1 MTGFLVEFR
10 RTPLR
15 WAVLPLLA
23 AAAAMVFL
31 VGDSW
36 QGSWPETSAAAT
48 RAAVPLMIAGV
59 GLAAQ
64 QSSRLRRSGSDLLLA
79 ARPLPQV
86 ELTRLSAD
94 AAWLCLTYVLC
105 TACAWVATVGAPGGP
120 WLEYPLFG
128 LSGIIFA
135 LALGHLLGRI
145 APTRFTGAI
154 AAIGGF
160 LLFSLV
166 FSSNSSPLANIAFYH
181 SIDVRLSPT
190 HLAWRLAVMVLALA
204 AACTVGWVLE
214 SSGRRKVTSGTGV
227 FFSAATLIA
236 IVAMPGNGS
245 LLLENRQAEEPVCAQ
260 SAESSVCVWP
270 EHADRLPEAVEA
282 AKKITQA
289 AEGVLLPPAQFMEQ
303 GLGEAGAG
311 GFTLDHGSQDLLHT
325 VLIEM
330 TESHKKWCEEEPE
343 RKMQVRVDAGLRLE
357 AWLEARAAKYTK
369 LPSYEYSGDT
379 SWQQDV
385 RAVMALRDSQQVESA
400 TKWVKEMQAP
410 C

>member
-15 WAVLPLLA
+15 WAALPLFA
-23 AAAAMVFL
+23 AAAAMIFF
-31 VGDSW
+31 VGDPW
-36 QGSWPETSAAAT
+36 QGSWPETSAAST

-64 QSSRLRRSGSDLLLA
+64 QSSRLRRSGSDLLLT

-86 ELTRLSAD
+86 ELARLAAD
-94 AAWLCLTYVLC
+94 AAWLCLVYVLC
-105 TACAWVATVGAPGGP
+105 TACAWITAAGAPGGP
-120 WLEYPLFG
+120 WLDYPLFG

-135 LALGHLLGRI
+135 LALGHFIGRI

-166 FSSNSSPLANIAFYH
+166 FSSNSSPLAYIAFYH
-181 SIDVRLSPT
+181 SIDVRISSA
-190 HLAWRLAVMVLALA
+190 HLAWRLAITVLALA

-214 SSGRRKVTSGTGV
+214 SSGRRKSTSITGV

-236 IVAMPGNGS
+236 IGAMPGNGS
-245 LLLENRQAEEPVCAQ
+245 LLLEGRQAEEPVCAP
-260 SAESSVCVWP
+260 SGESSVCVWP

-282 AKKITQA
+282 ARKVAQA
-289 AEGVLLPPAQFMEQ
+289 AEGVLSPPARYMEQ
-303 GLGEAGAG
+303 GLGEGGTG
-311 GFTLDHGSQDLLHT
+311 GFTLDHGPRDLLHT

-330 TESHKKWCEEEPE
+330 TDSHKNWCEEESE
-343 RKMQVRVDAGLRLE
+343 KKMQIRVDAGLRLE
-357 AWLEARAAKYTK
+357 AWLEARATRSTQ

-385 RAVMALRDSQQVESA
+385 LKVMKLPDSQQVEFA
-400 TKWVKEMQAP
+400 TQWAKEMRTP

>member
-10 RTPLR
+10 RTPVR
-15 WAVLPLLA
+15 WAALPLFA

-31 VGDSW
+31 VGGPW

-86 ELTRLSAD
+86 ELTRLAAD
-94 AAWLCLTYVLC
+94 AAWLCLVYVLC
-105 TACAWVATVGAPGGP
+105 TACAWIATVGAPGGP
-120 WLEYPLFG
+120 WLDYTLFG
-128 LSGIIFA
+128 LSGIVLA
-135 LALGHLLGRI
+135 LALGHLVGRV
-145 APTRFTGAI
+145 APTRFTGAV

-160 LLFSLV
+160 LLFTLV

-181 SIDVRLSPT
+181 SIDVRLSPV
-190 HLAWRLAVMVLALA
+190 HLAWRLAVMALALA
-204 AACTVGWVLE
+204 AACTVGWALE
-214 SSGRRKVTSGTGV
+214 SNGRRKATSGTGV
-227 FFSAATLIA
+227 FFSAATLVA
-236 IVAMPGNGS
+236 IVAMPGSDS
-245 LLLENRQAEEPVCAQ
+245 LLLQSRQTEEPVCAQ
-260 SAESSVCVWP
+260 GDGGVVCVWP

-282 AKKITQA
+282 TEKAAQA
-289 AEGVLLPPAQFMEQ
+289 AEGVLPSPARYMEQ
-303 GLGEAGAG
+303 GLENSGTG
-311 GFTLDHGSQDLLHT
+311 GFTLDHGSGDLLHT
-325 VLIEM
+325 VLVEM
-330 TESHKKWCEEEPE
+330 TESHKKWCESESQEE
-343 RKMQVRVDAGLRLE
+343 MQVRVEAGLKLE
-357 AWLEARAAKYTK
+357 AWLEARASGSSA

-385 RAVMALRDSQQVESA
+385 REAMDLPEAQQIELA
-400 TKWVKEMQAP
+400 KKWVKEMRAS